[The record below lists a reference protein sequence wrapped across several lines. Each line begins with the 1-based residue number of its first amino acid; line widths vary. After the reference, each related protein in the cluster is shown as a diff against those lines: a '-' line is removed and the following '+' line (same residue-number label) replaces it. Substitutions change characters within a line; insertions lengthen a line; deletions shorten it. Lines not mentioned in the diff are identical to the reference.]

1 MIISISNQI
10 GLIIFSLTAGIIT
23 GILFDFYRLI
33 RGFKDLNKII
43 TFIEDTLFWVFT
55 AIIVFIFLMYTNY
68 AYMGMYV
75 YILLGVGICLYLKF
89 FSNLLIELHNKFF
102 KVLGRLFRVFI
113 YIIIYPFQYLIYS
126 IKRKNKKKYK
136 N

>member
-1 MIISISNQI
+1 MIISISTQI
-10 GLIIFSLTAGIIT
+10 RLIIFSLTAGIIT

-33 RGFKDLNKII
+33 RGFKDLNKVI

>member
-1 MIISISNQI
+1 MIISISTQI
-10 GLIIFSLTAGIIT
+10 RLIIFSIIAGIIT

-43 TFIEDTLFWVFT
+43 TFIEDTLFWIFT

-89 FSNLLIELHNKFF
+89 FSNLFIELHNKLF
-102 KVLGRLFRVFI
+102 KVVGRLFRVFI
-113 YIIIYPFQYLIYS
+113 YIIIYPFQYLIYN

>member
-1 MIISISNQI
+1 MIISISTQI
-10 GLIIFSLTAGIIT
+10 RLIIFSLTAGIIT

-75 YILLGVGICLYLKF
+75 YILLGIGICLYLKF
-89 FSNLLIELHNKFF
+89 FSNFLIELHNKFF

-126 IKRKNKKKYK
+126 VKRKIKKV
-136 N
+136 

>member
-1 MIISISNQI
+1 MIISISTQI
-10 GLIIFSLTAGIIT
+10 RLIIFSLTAGIIT

-75 YILLGVGICLYLKF
+75 YILLGIGICLYLKF

-102 KVLGRLFRVFI
+102 RALGRLFRVFI

>member
-1 MIISISNQI
+1 MIISISTQI
-10 GLIIFSLTAGIIT
+10 RLIIFSLIAGIIT

-43 TFIEDTLFWVFT
+43 TFIEDTLFWIFT

-89 FSNLLIELHNKFF
+89 FSNLLIELHNKLF

-113 YIIIYPFQYLIYS
+113 YIIIYPFQYLIYN

>member
-1 MIISISNQI
+1 MIISISTQI
-10 GLIIFSLTAGIIT
+10 RLIIFSLTAGIIT

-75 YILLGVGICLYLKF
+75 YILLGIGICLYLKF
-89 FSNLLIELHNKFF
+89 FSNFLIELHNKFF
-102 KVLGRLFRVFI
+102 KV
-113 YIIIYPFQYLIYS
+113 
-126 IKRKNKKKYK
+126 
-136 N
+136 

>member
-1 MIISISNQI
+1 MIISISTQI
-10 GLIIFSLTAGIIT
+10 RLIIFSLIAGIIT

-43 TFIEDTLFWVFT
+43 TFIEDTLFWIFT

-89 FSNLLIELHNKFF
+89 FSNLFIELHNKLF
-102 KVLGRLFRVFI
+102 KVVGRLFRVFI
-113 YIIIYPFQYLIYS
+113 YIIIYPFQYLIYN

>member
-1 MIISISNQI
+1 MIISISTQI
-10 GLIIFSLTAGIIT
+10 RLIIFSLTAGIIT

-75 YILLGVGICLYLKF
+75 YILLGIGICLYLKF
-89 FSNLLIELHNKFF
+89 FSNFLIELHNKFF

-126 IKRKNKKKYK
+126 VKRKNKKKYK